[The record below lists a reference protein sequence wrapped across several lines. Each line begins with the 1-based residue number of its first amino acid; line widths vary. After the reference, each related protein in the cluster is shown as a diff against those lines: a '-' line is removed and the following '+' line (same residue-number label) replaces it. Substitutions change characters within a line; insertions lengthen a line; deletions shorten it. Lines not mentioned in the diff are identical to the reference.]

1 MTVLHQPDA
10 TIYEGKAKILFA
22 TSDPKVVIQEF
33 KDDLT
38 AFNAQ
43 KKGTFFG
50 KGALNCQISATLFKY
65 LALEGVPVH
74 FRSLDSPRRMIIDR
88 LDMVPLEVVVRNRVA
103 GSLGKRLGIPEGSQ
117 LSFPLVEWYYKR
129 DDLGDPMV
137 NRDHI
142 RVLKLASD
150 AVLDQIRTLTLQV
163 NDLLVP
169 YFRERGIVLVDMKLE
184 FGWKADG
191 TLTLGD
197 EIDGDTSRLWDVVT
211 GEKFDKDRFRL
222 DLGSVKDGYE
232 KIYERVVGHAV
243 ES

>member
-1 MTVLHQPDA
+1 VVQPPDA
-10 TIYEGKAKILFA
+10 KLYEGKAKILYA
-22 TSDPKVVIQEF
+22 TNDPRILVQEF

-50 KGALNCQISATLFKY
+50 KGALNCQISAVLFEL
-65 LALEGVPVH
+65 LAGRGVPVH
-74 FRSLDSPRRMIIDR
+74 FRSLETPRRMVIDR
-88 LDMVPLEVVVRNRVA
+88 LEMVPLEVVVRNRVA
-103 GSLGKRLGIPEGSQ
+103 GSLAKRLGIPEGEE
-117 LSFPLVEWYYKR
+117 LAFPVLEWYYKR

-150 AVLDQIRTLTLQV
+150 AVLDKIREIALKT
-163 NDLLVP
+163 NEILLP
-169 YFRERGIVLVDMKLE
+169 FYRERGILLVDMKLE
-184 FGWKADG
+184 FGWNPSG
-191 TLTLGD
+191 ELVLGD
-197 EIDGDTSRLWDVVT
+197 EIDGDTSRLWDADS
-211 GEKFDKDRFRL
+211 GEKLDKDLFRM

-232 KIYERVVGHAV
+232 KIYERVVGHAK

>member
-1 MTVLHQPDA
+1 MVQPPDA
-10 TIYEGKAKILFA
+10 KLYEGKAKILYA
-22 TSDPKVVIQEF
+22 TTDPRILVQEF

-50 KGALNCQISATLFKY
+50 KGALNCQISAVLFEL
-65 LALEGVPVH
+65 LASRGVPVH
-74 FRSLDSPRRMIIDR
+74 FRSLETPRRMLIDR
-88 LDMVPLEVVVRNRVA
+88 LEMVPLEVVVRNRVA
-103 GSLGKRLGIPEGSQ
+103 GSLAKRLGIPEGEE
-117 LSFPLVEWYYKR
+117 LSFPVVEWYYKR

-150 AVLDQIRTLTLQV
+150 AVLDKIREIALKT
-163 NDLLVP
+163 NEILLP
-169 YFRERGIVLVDMKLE
+169 FYRERGILLVDMKLE
-184 FGWKADG
+184 FGWNPAGD
-191 TLTLGD
+191 LVLGD
-197 EIDGDTSRLWDVVT
+197 EIDGDTSRLWDAET
-211 GEKFDKDRFRL
+211 GVKLDKDLFRM

-232 KIYERVVGHAV
+232 KIYEKVVGHAN